1 MNTLIDSFEK
11 VLFQALTEVMDKAC
25 EAEAA
30 NHASHEALAQA
41 ELKEAA

>member
-1 MNTLIDSFEK
+1 MHTLIDSFEK
-11 VLFQALTEVMDKAC
+11 VLFHALTEVMDKAC

-30 NHASHEALAQA
+30 NNAAHEAHATA

>member
-1 MNTLIDSFEK
+1 MHSLIDSFEK
-11 VLFQALTEVMDKAC
+11 VLFAALTEVMDKAV

-30 NHASHEALAQA
+30 NQFQAQA

>member
-11 VLFQALTEVMDKAC
+11 VLFAALHEVMDKAV

-30 NHASHEALAQA
+30 NNAAHEA

>member
-1 MNTLIDSFEK
+1 MNSLIDSFEK
-11 VLFQALTEVMDKAC
+11 VLFAALTEVMDKAV

-30 NHASHEALAQA
+30 NHHHAEA